1 MSLHSSVGESLDNS
15 FQSFP
20 LFPNFVAD
28 ILQVPNQALYPSEVL
43 SYSARAKGLAFYNL
57 VRSIVLIINTYVPP
71 IAIANVSWRFYIFY
85 ILFDAFGALV
95 VYLIFVET
103 RGWSLEEID
112 AIFASKH
119 PKQASLRKEAR
130 VFEEGEVREA

>member
-1 MSLHSSVGESLDNS
+1 
-15 FQSFP
+15 
-20 LFPNFVAD
+20 
-28 ILQVPNQALYPSEVL
+28 VL

-71 IAIANVSWRFYIFY
+71 IAINNVSWRFYIFY
-85 ILFDAFGALV
+85 ILFDAFGAVV

-103 RGWSLEEID
+103 RGWNLEEID

-119 PKQASLRKEAR
+119 PKRESLKKHAR
-130 VFEEGEVREA
+130 VFEDGGEVREM